1 MSSEVC
7 GAWSGFAAAPTGL
20 QGVMDAELA
29 AMLQREEQA
38 QWEHEIAGRFGAG
51 RGAEWC
57 FVEVASASGGTMS
70 VVEQEIAASG
80 GGECDADF
88 ALALELEAQEA
99 EEFDRLLRQQQAA
112 MERVRV
118 IQEGD
123 KDVRD
128 VVETT
133 AIYFTSDGQ
142 LMVNEQ
148 YEEGEGD
155 KWATPLP
162 RRRRRDHAPRQRD
175 GIKQQTKA
183 KGKAKG
189 KGKRA
194 RRQLPE

>member
-1 MSSEVC
+1 MSSSEVC
-7 GAWSGFAAAPTGL
+7 GAWSGFEAAPTGL

-29 AMLQREEQA
+29 ARLQREEQA
-38 QWEHEIAGRFGAG
+38 QWEREIAGRFGAG

-57 FVEVASASGGTMS
+57 FVEVASAGGGVMS

-80 GGECDADF
+80 GAECDADY

-99 EEFDRLLRQQQAA
+99 EEYDRLLRQQEAA

-118 IQEGD
+118 IQEGG

-128 VVETT
+128 AVETT
-133 AIYFTSDGQ
+133 AIYVTNDRQ
-142 LMVNEQ
+142 VVVDDK
-148 YEEGEGD
+148 YEEGEED

-175 GIKQQTKA
+175 GIKQH
-183 KGKAKG
+183 GKSKG
-189 KGKRA
+189 KGKRS